1 MSDNPNNGMP
11 VAESS
16 EEAGDKA
23 DEIAIEVETDAGA
36 ADAQQAGQHQQTGS
50 EAGTGAIPAQGEG
63 PAEDASA
70 QAASQVIELQGEVAR
85 LQAEVSRLDKEKN
98 DNWDR
103 FLRAT
108 ADLDNARKRARRD
121 VDEAGLEATSKIL
134 KEMLPIIDNLER
146 AVEHAESSAA
156 PGETRS
162 GVLEGVR
169 LVLRQFAHALERFN
183 VKAVDAVGH
192 PFDPNLHEAI
202 SQIETDEQLPGSV
215 VQALQKGY
223 KIGERLLR
231 PSLVV
236 VAKAPPPAADQA
248 EQVGQSEVP
257 VAEPG
262 SQHEA

>member
-11 VAESS
+11 VADSGEQ
-16 EEAGDKA
+16 AGDKA
-23 DEIAIEVETDAGA
+23 DEIAIEVETEGGAG
-36 ADAQQAGQHQQTGS
+36 DTQQAGQDQPTGP
-50 EAGTGAIPAQGEG
+50 EAGTGATPAQGS
-63 PAEDASA
+63 AEDASA
-70 QAASQVIELQGEVAR
+70 QAASQVIELQAEVAR
-85 LQAEVSRLDKEKN
+85 LQAEVDRLDKEKS

-156 PGETRS
+156 PGETKS

-202 SQIETDEQLPGSV
+202 SQIETAEQLPGSV

-248 EQVGQSEVP
+248 EQVSQSEAP
-257 VAEPG
+257 LAEPG